1 MGVMVDDLVTR
12 GTREPYRMFT
22 SRAEYRLMLREDN
35 ASLRL
40 MEVGHALGLIDND
53 THREIKTHKAQIH
66 QEIQRI
72 KQTVI
77 KPDDSVNQY
86 LLSRGAQ
93 PIQSG
98 TYLDQ
103 LLKRAELGYEVVEAL
118 AKGPATVGRTVAQ
131 QVEIEIKYE
140 GYIQKQLNEIEKFK
154 NLERIKIPAGL
165 DFFHIH
171 GLSNELKE
179 KLSDTKPTTLGQ
191 VSRIDGMT
199 PSAMSVLMVAI
210 KAASR
215 KAG

>member
-1 MGVMVDDLVTR
+1 
-12 GTREPYRMFT
+12 MFT

-40 MEVGHALGLIDND
+40 MEFGHELGLIHKD
-53 THREIKTHKAQIH
+53 TLKQIKAHKAQIG

-86 LLSRGAQ
+86 LQSRGTR

-103 LLKRAELGYEVVEAL
+103 LLRRAELGYEVVETL
-118 AKGPATVGRTVAQ
+118 AQGPETVGPAVAR

-140 GYIQKQLNEIEKFK
+140 GYIRKQLNEIEKFK
-154 NLERIKIPAGL
+154 NMERVKIPADF
-165 DFFHIH
+165 DFFRIH

-199 PSAMSVLMVAI
+199 PSAMSVLMVAV
-210 KAASR
+210 KGSSR
-215 KAG
+215 